1 MTGEIEREMERG
13 WALHPGEGSRRWV
26 GGGYIPKLNGRT
38 RMNKQPSWGEIRGKG
53 KLQRPRL
60 KARKLRQGMSAMHV
74 ESFVG

>member
-1 MTGEIEREMERG
+1 
-13 WALHPGEGSRRWV
+13 
-26 GGGYIPKLNGRT
+26 
-38 RMNKQPSWGEIRGKG
+38 MNKQPSWGEIRGKG